1 MIPEGT
7 VEEQGQEK
15 YTSEK
20 EYHELSFVC
29 QNVRFCI
36 TDLAWIFEQE
46 KKAEETTDGDV
57 ETPEADPH

>member
-1 MIPEGT
+1 LSEPGTKSKNNLKMIPEGT

-20 EYHELSFVC
+20 EYNELSFVC

-36 TDLAWIFEQE
+36 TDLA
-46 KKAEETTDGDV
+46 
-57 ETPEADPH
+57 